1 MGHHGELTVDQAHRG
16 YSIATDAAGFQSVN
30 PLFWKPARNAIT
42 KEFAGQRT
50 YGYLSFEAFVEAAA
64 RCNAHLATPADYDGA
79 LPTMATTAGAT
90 AILEAG
96 RKSLDAGDGR
106 LKWFTRARR
115 RRCQLQ
121 SELLSMA
128 KDEIQV
134 PRPVELVLCPPV
146 FGPGLC
152 KLLMNPVHQKP
163 AERSRSSIKYMYMYL

>member
-1 MGHHGELTVDQAHRG
+1 MGHHGELTVDQRTELLNCHRRG
-16 YSIATDAAGFQSVN
+16 RLSVVN

-96 RKSLDAGDGR
+96 RKSLDAGGR
-106 LKWFTRARR
+106 PFEMVYEGETA
-115 RRCQLQ
+115 
-121 SELLSMA
+121 
-128 KDEIQV
+128 QV
-134 PRPVELVLCPPV
+134 PTAIRAVEY
-146 FGPGLC
+146 GKG
-152 KLLMNPVHQKP
+152 
-163 AERSRSSIKYMYMYL
+163 